1 MAEFPNIATVPREEP
16 EAEEIEFRTLKS
28 RFEDLGH
35 PSRKQKWLFPRRNIT
50 ISHPTVTKAQ
60 GLILWAFY
68 LARKGAFEAFNI
80 FYPNTNTYL
89 LEYVGTGD
97 GATTVF
103 NLPSKSASSYTLYV
117 DGVAKTGGGTDYTF
131 SSGGGADG
139 ADKVTF
145 TAGAKPANGAR
156 VTWSFIG
163 YLKIHGRFAEDK
175 LSWEQFYNRLA
186 TVGIKIA
193 GELNE

>member
-1 MAEFPNIATVPREEP
+1 MAVFPDIATVPREEP
-16 EAEEIEFRTLKS
+16 EAEEIEFRTLRS

-35 PSRKQKWLFPRRNIT
+35 PSRKQKWLYPRRNL
-50 ISHPTVTKAQ
+50 SVGHPKVSKAQ

-68 LARKGAFEAFNI
+68 LARKGAFEAFNL
-80 FYPNTNTYL
+80 FYPNTNTYVT
-89 LEYVGTGD
+89 EYVGTGD
-97 GATTVF
+97 GSTTVF

-117 DGVAKTGGGTDYTF
+117 DGAAKTGGGTDYTF
-131 SSGGGADG
+131 SSGGGTDG

-145 TAGAKPANGAR
+145 AGGSIPADGAR
-156 VTWSFIG
+156 VTWSFYG
-163 YLKIHGRFAEDK
+163 YLKVHGRFAEDK

-186 TVGIKIA
+186 SVSLKIA